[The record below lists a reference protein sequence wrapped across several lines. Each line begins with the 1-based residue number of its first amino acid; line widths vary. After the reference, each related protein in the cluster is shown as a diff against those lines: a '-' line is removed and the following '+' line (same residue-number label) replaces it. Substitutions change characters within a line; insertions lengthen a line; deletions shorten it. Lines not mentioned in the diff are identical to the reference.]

1 MSLFRSISALSVLEG
16 PAYLAIGVFDGVHR
30 GHRAVIGRAL
40 EDARREPGGHAV
52 VVTFEPHPMRVLRP
66 EAAPRL
72 LTSPAHLLKVLARV
86 GVPNVLVLPFDRD
99 FAART
104 PEEFIGELVRACRP
118 LRQICV
124 GYDWSFGRGR
134 SGNVDSLTRLGREF
148 GFTCVGLPPV
158 LDRTGQQISST
169 LIRAAVAEGDLARAA
184 ELLGREFTILGTVV
198 PGRKLART
206 LGFPTAN
213 LAAHNEQF
221 PPNGVYAAAAWVD
234 GRERPGILNLG
245 VRPTVDGSGERVLEL
260 HIFDF
265 EGDLYGRD
273 IEVAFRRFLRPE
285 QKFAGLDALKAQIA
299 ADCAEARAF
308 AGLKA

>member
-1 MSLFRSISALSVLEG
+1 MSVFRTIPALAALEG
-16 PAYLAIGVFDGVHR
+16 PSYLAIGVFDGVHR
-30 GHRAVIGRAL
+30 GHRAVIERAL

-72 LTSPAHLLKVLARV
+72 LTSPPHLLKVLARL
-86 GVPNVLVLPFDRD
+86 GVPNVLVLPFDRA
-99 FAART
+99 FAARA
-104 PEEFIGELVRACRP
+104 PEDFIGDLVRHCRP

-158 LDRTGQQISST
+158 LDRAGQQISST
-169 LIRAAVAEGDLARAA
+169 LIRGAVAEGDFARAA
-184 ELLGREFTILGTVV
+184 ELLGREFTILGTVIA
-198 PGRKLART
+198 GRKLART

-245 VRPTVDGSGERVLEL
+245 VRPTVDGSGERLLEL

-285 QKFAGLDALKAQIA
+285 QKFSGLEALKAQIA
-299 ADCAEARAF
+299 LDCAEARN
-308 AGLKA
+308 G

>member
-1 MSLFRSISALSVLEG
+1 
-16 PAYLAIGVFDGVHR
+16 
-30 GHRAVIGRAL
+30 
-40 EDARREPGGHAV
+40 
-52 VVTFEPHPMRVLRP
+52 MRVLRP

-72 LTSPAHLLKVLARV
+72 LTSPSHLLKVLARI

-158 LDRTGQQISST
+158 LDREGQQISST
-169 LIRAAVAEGDLARAA
+169 LIRAAVAEGNLGRAA
-184 ELLGREFTILGTVV
+184 ELLGREFTILGTVQA
-198 PGRKLART
+198 GRKLART

-221 PPNGVYAAAAWVD
+221 PPNGVYAAVAWLE
-234 GRERPGILNLG
+234 GREHPGILNLG

-260 HIFDF
+260 HLFDF
-265 EGDLYGRD
+265 AGDLYGRD
-273 IEVAFRRFLRPE
+273 VEVAFRHFLRPE
-285 QKFAGLDALKAQIA
+285 QKFAGLAALKAQIEL
-299 ADCAEARAF
+299 DCAQARA
-308 AGLKA
+308 ALGARG

>member
-1 MSLFRSISALSVLEG
+1 MSVFRAISDLTTLEG
-16 PAYLAIGVFDGVHR
+16 PTYLAIGVFDGVHR
-30 GHRAVIGRAL
+30 GHRAVIERAL
-40 EDARREPGGHAV
+40 ADARRESGGHAV

-72 LTSPAHLLKVLARV
+72 LTSPSHLLKVLARV

-158 LDRTGQQISST
+158 LDREGRQISST
-169 LIRAAVAEGDLARAA
+169 LIRAAVAEGDFARAA
-184 ELLGREFTILGTVV
+184 ELLGREFTILGTVQG
-198 PGRKLART
+198 GRKLART

-221 PPNGVYAAAAWVD
+221 PPNGVYAAVAWLE
-234 GRERPGILNLG
+234 GREHPGILNLG

-260 HIFDF
+260 HLFDF
-265 EGDLYGRD
+265 AGDLYGRD
-273 IEVAFRRFLRPE
+273 VEVAFRHFLRSE
-285 QKFAGLDALKAQIA
+285 QKFAGLDTLKAQIGL
-299 ADCAEARAF
+299 DCAQARAVL
-308 AGLKA
+308 GVRG